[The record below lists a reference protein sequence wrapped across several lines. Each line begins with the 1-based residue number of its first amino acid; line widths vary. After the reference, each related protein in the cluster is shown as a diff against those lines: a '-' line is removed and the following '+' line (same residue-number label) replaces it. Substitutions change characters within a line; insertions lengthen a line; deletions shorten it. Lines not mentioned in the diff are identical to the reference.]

1 MRKKLGGVKL
11 RIHTKLIALTAA
23 ILFLAGCATSSPG
36 FEPNSESNSVASA
49 VKLSEKWDSEGTG
62 ASGVIGDLI
71 AAGIC
76 DRAATVDDGVFWE
89 DALAQVEADE
99 FGICY
104 NWADGVDPTSFAC
117 GTTFYVSTGAAMA
130 GYDPKRS
137 LYYED
142 GASVALFYGYN
153 YEVELAPVNGGYLSG
168 QEMLDT
174 CSSLVALATSEIG
187 GSKTMV
193 DQYESEFENGDA
205 GVEEEVVETVSM
217 PNLLGSLDGQAR
229 SWLTANGYSF
239 SVMFKSTG
247 FNPKTSCMMSGRNPI
262 LNQTPAPGVTVTNDY
277 STQVVF
283 TVNCEW

>member
-1 MRKKLGGVKL
+1 
-11 RIHTKLIALTAA
+11 
-23 ILFLAGCATSSPG
+23 
-36 FEPNSESNSVASA
+36 
-49 VKLSEKWDSEGTG
+49 
-62 ASGVIGDLI
+62 
-71 AAGIC
+71 
-76 DRAATVDDGVFWE
+76 
-89 DALAQVEADE
+89 
-99 FGICY
+99 
-104 NWADGVDPTSFAC
+104 
-117 GTTFYVSTGAAMA
+117 MA

-205 GVEEEVVETVSM
+205 GVEEEIVETVSM

-239 SVMFKSTG
+239 SVIFKSTG